1 MSGRK
6 RVVLVDALGEKR
18 YWGLLCVADAV
29 LAEVS
34 QFGVH
39 L

>member
-1 MSGRK
+1 
-6 RVVLVDALGEKR
+6 
-18 YWGLLCVADAV
+18 LLIRDVWRFEQEDT

-39 L
+39 LEFFGNFLD